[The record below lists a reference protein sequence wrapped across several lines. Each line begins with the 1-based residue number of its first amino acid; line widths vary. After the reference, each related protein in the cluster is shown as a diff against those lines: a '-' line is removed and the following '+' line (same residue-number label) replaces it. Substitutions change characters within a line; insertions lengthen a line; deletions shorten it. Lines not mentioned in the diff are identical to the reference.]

1 MEIRNADLNDCESVV
16 ILDSQIIGSR
26 MRENQITLSIE
37 ENRCIVCELNGSIV
51 GFMIYH
57 KFFFGHLFIDL
68 IIVSPNMRRIGIAKN
83 LMKYVE
89 VFSEKKLFSSTNKSN
104 IQMQKVFQSLGY
116 IESGLIDNLDE
127 GDPEIIYVKLID

>member
-16 ILDSQIIGSR
+16 ILDSQIIESR
-26 MRENQITLSIE
+26 MRENQIKLSIK

-51 GFMIYH
+51 GFMIFH

-68 IIVSPNMRRIGIAKN
+68 IIVSPNMRRLGIAKN

-89 VFSEKKLFSSTNKSN
+89 VFSEKKLFSSTNRSN

-116 IESGLIDNLDE
+116 IESGFIDNLDE